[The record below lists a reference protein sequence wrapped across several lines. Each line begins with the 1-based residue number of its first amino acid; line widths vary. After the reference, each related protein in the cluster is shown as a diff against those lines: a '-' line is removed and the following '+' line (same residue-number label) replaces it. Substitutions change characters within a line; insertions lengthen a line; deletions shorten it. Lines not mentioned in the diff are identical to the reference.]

1 MKDRQRGLDETIKQ
15 FSQYR
20 KDNIQLR
27 NRLTRSFENTE
38 RNEAE
43 LDTQKI
49 QLRQKSEEIAMLQDK
64 VVLFYILLRYR
75 TLNLD

>member
-1 MKDRQRGLDETIKQ
+1 LKDRQRGLDETIKQ